1 MAQHIA
7 SHARERNRPALTF
20 APCLDIRA
28 GFETPLRMGRPL
40 FVYPSRRARPIRRRP
55 RASDPSM
62 QVVQKSTE
70 GLSRV
75 IAVTIPAADL
85 TARLDAK
92 AAEIAPKMKLK
103 GFRPGK
109 VPVSHVKKSFGRDM
123 MGEIVNDAI
132 NESSQKALDEA
143 KVRPAA
149 PAEMKLTSDMEKVLS
164 GSDDLAY
171 EMALEVMPE
180 FTPVDPKT
188 LKLERPVYEA
198 SDADLDEALKE
209 LAGQAKS
216 YEDKKGK
223 TVKAAEGDQLTIDFL
238 GKLEGVPF
246 DGGAAEDADLVIGS
260 NRFIPGF
267 EDQLKGA
274 KVGDEKTIE
283 VTFPEDYQAKNLAG
297 KLATFD
303 IKVKAI
309 KAEAETKIDDE
320 FATRIGLES
329 LDKLKDLLRQNLN
342 QQYAGAARFKL
353 KRSLLDALDAAHSF
367 DLPPKMVEAE
377 FDGIWKQVEADK
389 EAGRLTPEDAKKSDK
404 KLKEEY
410 RKIAERRVRLGLVL
424 AEIGRANN
432 VGVSDQELNNAIMQE
447 ARNYPGQERAVLD
460 FYRQN
465 PGAAAQMRAPIYEEK
480 VCDLIFTVAEVKDT
494 PITKEELLKDEEDV

>member
-1 MAQHIA
+1 
-7 SHARERNRPALTF
+7 
-20 APCLDIRA
+20 
-28 GFETPLRMGRPL
+28 
-40 FVYPSRRARPIRRRP
+40 
-55 RASDPSM
+55 M
-62 QVVQKSTE
+62 QVVEKSTE

-75 IAVTIPAADL
+75 ISVTVPATELSAK
-85 TARLDAK
+85 LDAK
-92 AAEIAPKMKLK
+92 LAEFAPKMKLK

-109 VPVSHVKKSFGRDM
+109 VPVSHVRKTYGREM
-123 MGEIVNDAI
+123 MGEIVNDMI
-132 NESSQKALDEA
+132 NETSQKALDEI
-143 KVRPAA
+143 KLRPAA
-149 PAEMKLTSDMEKVLS
+149 PADMKLTSDMDKVLA

-171 EMALEVMPE
+171 EMALEVMPD

-188 LKLERPVYEA
+188 LKLNRPTYEA
-198 SDADLDEALKE
+198 SDVDLDEALKE

-223 TVKAAEGDQLTIDFL
+223 AVKAAEGDQLTIDFL
-238 GKLEGVPF
+238 GKLDGEPF
-246 DGGAAEDADLVIGS
+246 EGGAAEDADLVIGS

-267 EDQLKGA
+267 EEQLKGA

-309 KAEAETKIDDE
+309 KAEAETAIDDE
-320 FATRIGLES
+320 FAKKIGLES

-342 QQYAGAARFKL
+342 QQYAGQARFKL
-353 KRSLLDALDAAHSF
+353 KRGLLDALDAAHSF
-367 DLPPKMVEAE
+367 DLPPRMVEAE
-377 FDGIWKQVEADK
+377 FDGIWQQVELDK
-389 EAGRLTPEDAKKSDK
+389 TAGNLPEEDAAKSDAD
-404 KLKEEY
+404 LKAEY

-432 VGVSDQELNNAIMQE
+432 VGVTDKELNNAIMAE
-447 ARNYPGQERAVLD
+447 ARNYPGQERQVLD

-465 PGAAAQMRAPIYEEK
+465 PNAAASMRAPIYEEK
-480 VCDLIFTVAEVKDT
+480 VCDLIFGIAEVT
-494 PITKEELLKDEEDV
+494 NVPITKEELLKDEDEA

>member
-1 MAQHIA
+1 
-7 SHARERNRPALTF
+7 
-20 APCLDIRA
+20 
-28 GFETPLRMGRPL
+28 
-40 FVYPSRRARPIRRRP
+40 
-55 RASDPSM
+55 M
-62 QVVQKSTE
+62 QVVKTSTE

-75 IAVTIPAADL
+75 ITVTVPASEL
-85 TARLDAK
+85 NARLDAK
-92 AAEIAPKMKLK
+92 LAEMAPKMKLK

-109 VPVSHVKKSFGRDM
+109 VPTSHVKKTFGRDM

-149 PAEMKLTSDMEKVLS
+149 PAEMKLTSDMDKVLA

-171 EMALEVMPE
+171 EMALEVMPD
-180 FTPVDPKT
+180 FTPADPKK
-188 LKLERPVYEA
+188 LKLNRPVYEA
-198 SDADLDEALKE
+198 ADEDLDEALKE

-223 TVKAAEGDQLTIDFL
+223 AVKAADGDQLTIDFL
-238 GKLEGVPF
+238 GKLDGEPF
-246 DGGAAEDADLVIGS
+246 EGGAAEDADLVIGS

-267 EDQLKGA
+267 EEQLKGA
-274 KVGDEKTIE
+274 KVGEEKTIE
-283 VTFPEDYQAKNLAG
+283 VTFPADYQAANLAG

-303 IKVKAI
+303 VKVKAI
-309 KAEAETKIDDE
+309 KAEVEGKVDE
-320 FATRIGLES
+320 AFAQRIGLES
-329 LDKLKDLLRQNLN
+329 LDKLKDLLRSNLN

-353 KRSLLDALDAAHSF
+353 KRALLDELDKAHSF

-389 EAGRLTPEDAKKSDK
+389 AAGNLPPEDAKKSDK

-432 VGVSDQELNNAIMQE
+432 VGVTDQELNNALMAE

-465 PGAAAQMRAPIYEEK
+465 PNAAAQMRAPIYEEK
-480 VCDLIFTVAEVKDT
+480 VCDLIFTMAKVTDT
-494 PITKEELLKDEEDV
+494 PITKEELLKDEDEG